1 MTRNER
7 PQVNANTDGT
17 EPGEARMRTLVIRS
31 WEEPDH
37 DNGFRAR
44 LTYGDDQGDARQTF
58 ATADPEE
65 ALNLVRQ
72 WLLDRPG
79 VQNKAP

>member
-1 MTRNER
+1 
-7 PQVNANTDGT
+7 
-17 EPGEARMRTLVIRS
+17 MRTLVIRS

-44 LTYGDDQGDARQTF
+44 LTYGDDQGDSPKTF

-65 ALNLVRQ
+65 ALSFVRQ
-72 WLLDRPG
+72 WLLNEADA
-79 VQNKAP
+79 QNKVP